1 MVDPHVEQAR
11 TAFKQYMDRHQNL
24 LADKKKWVAQIQEDL
39 ERGEISE
46 DLADERKE
54 DIEQIMRDNTLSP

>member
-1 MVDPHVEQAR
+1 
-11 TAFKQYMDRHQNL
+11 MDRHQNL

-54 DIEQIMRDNTLSP
+54 DIEQIMRDNTLSA